1 MSEAGGGNSGKR
13 SQALLGNAE
22 STSVQNASE
31 LDVTDISSVIDTME
45 FIASELA
52 SETKLSAGG
61 DVATPKTNAVQL
73 MLTVMTKFTEHIE
86 SEFLNSILDT
96 TSSLKDFQEFTDSL
110 KAIIKYLLEQ
120 NQLLLKCLAD
130 IGIEA
135 EKRADL
141 LQQRLRESAA
151 TTRDA
156 VHRMS
161 DCGEVLLDLVNQKYL
176 AEQAV
181 FAARCLVEGIS
192 EENNRLKIRN
202 ENLDHDL
209 QSLLSIIRVA
219 RSTGNWEMDCV
230 TFCDLSPEDVYGT
243 ICPMSSSTQH
253 SDTSKSVAINH
264 PAPDSHEGASEAE
277 GTCAMNGTF
286 TQSETDYPSSSRA
299 ICIKVPSPFQYHT
312 WPGRWHAGL
321 DGDTSEDASSF
332 WMSRYLTT
340 EDPGE
345 ENQALAPRASS
356 YARTPVSL
364 DSFFTPLVPP
374 SKNNEEKWARRRL
387 FPSSPKVE
395 WLTPN
400 EQQPLDAAS
409 VRAEGDAQS
418 PSAKMRSLEGTATGD
433 TVQPHH
439 QEFLGAASDVH
450 ADSDAQGTSAHTSS
464 LMPTGGAGVQPDR
477 TTYSGTLCR
486 SPSMVEVSTQ
496 TEDHRGTF
504 GVISTQTDAELEQ
517 TMPSGDGE
525 RDQELCSLRE
535 RLSLA
540 SQEAQS
546 KTLLAMQLQTHLD
559 SSSKQAE
566 LMEQALQN
574 LEKKLAVSRQ
584 ECDNLKKEVT
594 SVQAK
599 HELAEAA
606 TKKEQETNAQLRT
619 ELQQLSVTVQH
630 LQAALVDLKKTG
642 VPAVKEDSPSSF
654 GPRVHNV

>member
-1 MSEAGGGNSGKR
+1 MSEAGGSNSGKR
-13 SQALLGNAE
+13 SQAVLGNAE
-22 STSVQNASE
+22 SSSVQSASE
-31 LDVTDISSVIDTME
+31 IDVTNISWFIDTME
-45 FIASELA
+45 FISSNLA
-52 SETKLSAGG
+52 SETKQSAGG
-61 DVATPKTNAVQL
+61 DVAAAPKTSAVHL
-73 MLTVMTKFTEHIE
+73 MLSVMTKFTEHVE
-86 SEFLNSILDT
+86 SEYLNSILDT
-96 TSSLKDFQEFTDSL
+96 TSSLKDFQDFTDSL
-110 KAIIKYLLEQ
+110 KEIIKYLLEQ

-130 IGIEA
+130 IGTEA

-141 LQQRLRESAA
+141 LQQRLRESAT

-156 VHRMS
+156 VHRIS
-161 DCGEVLLDLVNQKYL
+161 DWGEVLLDLVNQKCL
-176 AEQAV
+176 AEQGLI
-181 FAARCLVEGIS
+181 AARCLVDGMS
-192 EENNRLKIRN
+192 EENSRLKIRN

-219 RSTGNWEMDCV
+219 RTTGNWEMDCV

-243 ICPMSSSTQH
+243 ICRMSSSTQH
-253 SDTSKSVAINH
+253 SDTAKSVAVND
-264 PAPDSHEGASEAE
+264 PAPDSHEASSEA
-277 GTCAMNGTF
+277 GGACALNGTF

-299 ICIKVPSPFQYHT
+299 ICIKVPRPFQCHT
-312 WPGRWHAGL
+312 WPGRWHPGP

-340 EDPGE
+340 EDSGD

-374 SKNNEEKWARRRL
+374 DKSNDEKWARQRL

-395 WLTPN
+395 WLTPD
-400 EQQPLDAAS
+400 EQQALDAAS
-409 VRAEGDAQS
+409 VRAKGDARS
-418 PSAKMRSLEGTATGD
+418 TSAEMSSLEGTATGD
-433 TVQPHH
+433 AVKPHH
-439 QEFLGAASDVH
+439 QEFLGAASDVL

-464 LMPTGGAGVQPDR
+464 LMPASAGVQLDR
-477 TTYSGTLCR
+477 TTYSGALCH
-486 SPSMVEVSTQ
+486 SPSMAEVSTQ

-504 GVISTQTDAELEQ
+504 GVISTQTDGELEQ

-559 SSSKQAE
+559 SSSKQGE

-584 ECDNLKKEVT
+584 ECDNLKKELT
-594 SVQAK
+594 SFQGK
-599 HELAEAA
+599 HDLAVAA

-630 LQAALVDLKKTG
+630 LQAALVDLKKTS
-642 VPAVKEDSPSSF
+642 VPVVKEDSPSSF